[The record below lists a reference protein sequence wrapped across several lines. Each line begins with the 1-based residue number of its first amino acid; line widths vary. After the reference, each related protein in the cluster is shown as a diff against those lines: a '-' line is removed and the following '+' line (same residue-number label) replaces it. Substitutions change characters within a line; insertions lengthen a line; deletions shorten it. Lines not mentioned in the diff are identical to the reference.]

1 MQPKAHAES
10 DVTVGP
16 SFPLGGQEA
25 PSLSESLISLCARP
39 IDVAATDQAQRLLL
53 DWCGIS
59 LAAINEDGAI
69 EIRQATQALAGHGS
83 APTGPCTAFA
93 VGDLPADQAT
103 FVNGSLGTLLE
114 MDDLHRASIM
124 HAGDVVIP
132 AALASAQLSHASG
145 RQLAEGIVLGYE
157 VALRIG
163 QAAASA
169 GYAAWYNSAI
179 CGVFGAAMAA
189 AHAAG
194 ASNLVKRDALGQAG
208 MMASGLWQCR
218 LEPTDSKPVATA
230 HAARAGVTA
239 AVLAQHGVRG
249 ARRILDGTLGFFA
262 SYYPNASQDDVL
274 HGVERDWLI
283 HDVSFKP
290 WPACRH
296 VHPAMGLAIDL
307 REKLEI
313 DQIARIE
320 ITTYAA
326 AIEFCDQPDPQ
337 TPHDARF
344 SLQHCVAVALTQG
357 NLGTRDTS
365 QQVLADP
372 RVAALRCKTHIIEAP
387 DLTAAFPRKMGA
399 ALAITAQDGT
409 LHKAAADNAPGDP
422 EHPLDAA
429 ALSQKFHSNLASV
442 GIAKAHATQL
452 EHCINDLTVQTT
464 LDDLTAALRNVSH
477 PLQKGQTH
485 D

>member
-1 MQPKAHAES
+1 MQSKTHAET
-10 DVTVGP
+10 DVTEGP
-16 SFPLGGQEA
+16 LFTPSAEA
-25 PSLSESLISLCARP
+25 ELSLSENLISLCAHP
-39 IDVAATDQAQRLLL
+39 IDTAATDQAQRLLL

-59 LAAINEDGAI
+59 LAAVNESGGSAI
-69 EIRQATQALAGHGS
+69 RKATMALAGQGE
-83 APTGPCTAFA
+83 CTAFA
-93 VGDLPADQAT
+93 AGDLPADQAA
-103 FVNGSLGTLLE
+103 FINGSLGTLLE

-124 HAGDVVIP
+124 HAGDVIIP
-132 AALASAQLSHASG
+132 AALASAQLSQASG
-145 RQLAEGIVLGYE
+145 QQLAEAIVLGYE

-169 GYAAWYNSAI
+169 GYGAWYNSAT

-189 AHAAG
+189 AHALG
-194 ASNLVKRDALGQAG
+194 ANDLVKLDALGQAG

-218 LEPTDSKPVATA
+218 LEPTNSKPVATA
-230 HAARAGVTA
+230 HAARAGVSA

-249 ARRILDGTLGFFA
+249 ARHILEGPLGFFA
-262 SYYPNASQDDVL
+262 SYYPNARQDDVL
-274 HGVERDWLI
+274 HEVERDWLI

-313 DQIARIE
+313 NQITRIE
-320 ITTYAA
+320 ITSYAA

-357 NLGTRDTS
+357 NLGAQDTE
-365 QQVLADP
+365 QQALADP
-372 RVAALRCKTHIIEAP
+372 WIAALRRKTRVTEAP
-387 DLTAAFPRKMGA
+387 GLTAAFPRKMGA
-399 ALAITAQDGT
+399 ALAITGQEGT
-409 LHKAAADNAPGDP
+409 LYKAAADNALGDP
-422 EHPLDAA
+422 EQPLDAA

-442 GIAKAHATQL
+442 GVAKVHAAQL
-452 EHCINDLTVQTT
+452 EYCISVLTIQTT
-464 LDDLTAALRNVSH
+464 LDDLTAALRIVSH
-477 PLQKGQTH
+477 SLQKGQTH